1 MNIVLRFFRRSDKQP
16 GGDRSVAGDGAGE
29 EEPLLRDPHYT
40 GNELFGC
47 GVNGEWSPPRGRDAQ
62 HREIHVG
69 TTNGRHR
76 KTNRSAD

>member
-47 GVNGEWSPPRGRDAQ
+47 GVNGEWSPPR
-62 HREIHVG
+62 
-69 TTNGRHR
+69 
-76 KTNRSAD
+76 